1 VNTFFSVNPV
11 GRKNIIFG
19 AFLFLLFALVIG
31 VPLTLDFFGL
41 SVMSSERYELWKV
54 VHAYGIFLGVI
65 NFLLGASV
73 DKLNISDR
81 PKEVVSWSFV
91 MAGLFGAIGRMILVL
106 IGAYKDWHLLAS
118 LGEVVFFSVGLAICI
133 YGWIRETKP
142 AWLSSPG
149 SETAHPM
156 PLEARK

>member
-1 VNTFFSVNPV
+1 MNTFFSVTPV

-19 AFLFLLFALVIG
+19 AFLFLLFAFVVG

-54 VHAYGIFLGVI
+54 VHAYGIFLGVV
-65 NFLLGASV
+65 NFLLGTSV
-73 DKLNISDR
+73 DKLSISDR
-81 PKEVVSWSFV
+81 QKEVVSWSFV
-91 MAGLFGAIGRMILVL
+91 VAGLFGAVGRMILVL
-106 IGAYKDWHLLAS
+106 VRAYEDWHLLAS

-142 AWLSSPG
+142 ALLGSP
-149 SETAHPM
+149 SAETSRSIQ
-156 PLEARK
+156 LEARK